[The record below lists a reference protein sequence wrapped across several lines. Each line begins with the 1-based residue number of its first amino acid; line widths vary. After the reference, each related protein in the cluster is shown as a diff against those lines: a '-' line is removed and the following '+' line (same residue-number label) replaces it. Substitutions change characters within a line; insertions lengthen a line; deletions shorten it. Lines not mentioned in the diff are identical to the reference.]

1 MVEHVNENEFI
12 SKVIEFDG
20 VAVVDFWAAW
30 CGPCKM
36 IAPIFEEVASE
47 LTNCKFVKVN
57 VDECPNLA
65 GKYQVS
71 SIPTIMV
78 FKKGAPVK
86 TLVGF
91 MPKNQLKEA
100 IEKLM

>member
-1 MVEHVNENEFI
+1 MVEHVNENEFV

-36 IAPIFEEVASE
+36 IAPIFEDVASE
-47 LTNCKFVKVN
+47 LTNCKFVKIN
-57 VDECPNLA
+57 VDESPSLA
-65 GKYQVS
+65 GKYQVA

-78 FKKGAPVK
+78 FKNGEPVK

-100 IEKLM
+100 IENLM

>member
-1 MVEHVNENEFI
+1 MVEHVNENEFV

-36 IAPIFEEVASE
+36 IAPIYEEIAAE

-57 VDECPNLA
+57 VDECPSIA
-65 GKYQVS
+65 GKYQVA
-71 SIPTIMV
+71 SIPTIMI
-78 FKKGAPVK
+78 FKNGAPAK

-100 IEKLM
+100 IEKEM

>member
-20 VAVVDFWAAW
+20 VSVVDFWAAW

-57 VDECPNLA
+57 VDECPSLA
-65 GKYQVS
+65 GKYQVA
-71 SIPTIMV
+71 SIPTILV
-78 FKKGAPVK
+78 FKNGALVK

-91 MPKNQLKEA
+91 MPKNKLKES
-100 IEKLM
+100 IEELI

>member
-1 MVEHVNENEFI
+1 MVEHVNENEFV

-36 IAPIFEEVASE
+36 IAPIYEEVAAE

-57 VDECPNLA
+57 VDECPSIA
-65 GKYQVS
+65 GKYQVA
-71 SIPTIMV
+71 SIPTIMI
-78 FKKGAPVK
+78 FKNGAPAK

-100 IEKLM
+100 IEKEM